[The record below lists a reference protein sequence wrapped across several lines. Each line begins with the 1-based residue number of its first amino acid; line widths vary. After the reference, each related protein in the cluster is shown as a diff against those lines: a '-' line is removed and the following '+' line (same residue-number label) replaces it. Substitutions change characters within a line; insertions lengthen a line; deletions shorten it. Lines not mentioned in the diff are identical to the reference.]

1 MGPLPSPTLISAC
14 LDDMVQAL
22 SDRGEPSEARRA
34 DNARAAMTVILS
46 FLPGDVLQMMLAGQ
60 AAMFNALIADAGRD
74 VLRGMADTLKL
85 RAQAN
90 VTGMGRVLSKH
101 LDTLIRLQGRLP
113 SVRAKGKAAAAA
125 KDTDVETGVEMG
137 SGFGHDA
144 PPDPVDSAAAGSVS
158 MPVDKASMDKASV
171 DKAPSVPVNGAAAG
185 ARPVPA
191 GEALPMAVNAARA
204 VEMPD
209 IPDPSTW
216 RRPETES
223 WLDDPYKEW
232 VLDTPAALAARAAV
246 PEVKRKTAA
255 LSIARG

>member
-85 RAQAN
+85 RAQTN

-125 KDTDVETGVEMG
+125 KDTGVETGIEMG
-137 SGFGHDA
+137 SGFEHDA
-144 PPDPVDSAAAGSVS
+144 PPDPVDSAAAGPVS

-171 DKAPSVPVNGAAAG
+171 DKAPFVPVNGA
-185 ARPVPA
+185 A

-246 PEVKRKTAA
+246 PEVKRKTAV